1 MELVLYSKLLKCYI
15 VSIILITGLVI
26 FLVVHDFLTA
36 V

>member
-15 VSIILITGLVI
+15 VSIILIVGIVI
-26 FLVVHDFLTA
+26 FLVVDDFWTA